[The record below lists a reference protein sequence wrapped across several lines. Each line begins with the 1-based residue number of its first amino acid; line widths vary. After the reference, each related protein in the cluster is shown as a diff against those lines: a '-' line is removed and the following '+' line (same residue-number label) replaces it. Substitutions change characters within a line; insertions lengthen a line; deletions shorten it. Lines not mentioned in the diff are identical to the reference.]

1 MSQETVQTREEKVM
15 ADMIKSA
22 TIEARKKFAGSLINV
37 FDIHIPSNQLEV
49 VLRPAKSKKVFE
61 FFVQYADRIVTL
73 EGSAIVNFRNHTVK
87 ICVERI
93 NHFYGGPI
101 NYYRWDDYDMMIS

>member
-15 ADMIKSA
+15 ADMIKKA

-61 FFVQYADRIVTL
+61 FYVQYADSIVAL
-73 EGSAIVNFRNHTVK
+73 EGRAIVNFRNHTVK
-87 ICVERI
+87 ICIERI
-93 NHFYGGPI
+93 GRFYGRLV